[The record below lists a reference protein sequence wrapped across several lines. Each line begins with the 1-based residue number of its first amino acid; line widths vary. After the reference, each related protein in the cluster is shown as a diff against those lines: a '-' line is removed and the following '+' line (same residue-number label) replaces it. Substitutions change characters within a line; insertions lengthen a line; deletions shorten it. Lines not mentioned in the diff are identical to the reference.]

1 MDSQQRRLPL
11 EDHLS
16 DDQFKAI
23 GLVIAEWAAI
33 ERSLLYILCDL
44 TVPNAP
50 EYENYAPAL
59 LLATGMNYRTL
70 LGLMVAI
77 AQVRFPSDTKEFQNI
92 VDDLQNSASKRDI
105 FAHSAWSRGKKA
117 DAIGSVQ
124 LKSVGGIKQ
133 TAREYTTSEIRQVAI
148 EMHERIHA
156 LSDFLKA
163 RSAWHD
169 PPTTAA

>member
-23 GLVIAEWAAI
+23 GLVITEWAAI

-44 TVPNAP
+44 TVPTAP
-50 EYENYAPAL
+50 ERDNYVLAL
-59 LLATGMNYRTL
+59 VLATGMNYRTL

-77 AQVRFPSDTKEFQNI
+77 AQVRFPSDTKEFQKI

-156 LSDFLKA
+156 LSDFLRA
-163 RSAWHD
+163 RNAWHD